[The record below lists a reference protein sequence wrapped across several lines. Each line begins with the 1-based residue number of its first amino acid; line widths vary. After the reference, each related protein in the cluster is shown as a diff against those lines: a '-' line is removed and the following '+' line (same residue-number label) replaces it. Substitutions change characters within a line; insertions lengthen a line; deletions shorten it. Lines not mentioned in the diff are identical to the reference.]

1 MMNNIL
7 VQTGVLADTLQG
19 AAKIVAAGEFQGND
33 MWLYIAIGEFVII
46 LLLLFIVCQKGT
58 KTKTDRQKVRDSI
71 KDDVDF
77 QNIINSSFHATEL
90 YNELK
95 VKCHPDRFVGD
106 DEKIAIANRIFQEIS
121 KNKMN
126 YKRLLELKKTA
137 VQELDINFK

>member
-1 MMNNIL
+1 MNNIL

-19 AAKIVAAGEFQGND
+19 AAKIVAAGEFQGTD

-46 LLLLFIVCQKGT
+46 LLLLFIVCQKGK

>member
-1 MMNNIL
+1 MNNIL

-19 AAKIVAAGEFQGND
+19 AAKTVTAGEFQGNG
-33 MWLYIAIGEFVII
+33 MWFYIAIGEFVII

-58 KTKTDRQKVRDSI
+58 KTKTDKQKVRDSI
-71 KDDVDF
+71 KGDVDF

-106 DEKIAIANRIFQEIS
+106 DEKMAIANKIFQEIS